1 MVRPMCVFASNVQV
15 QLLPESKI
23 FIWIKRNTDNL
34 TGQAYTTL
42 IVTHNFYFTLI
53 SFLFSNNND
62 NPMTLFMS
70 YTVICV
76 TYFCIA
82 WTMPSQDVCP
92 SVCLSVTHRY
102 YVLTAKHILKFF
114 FLRRQS
120 IVVFPYQTLWQ
131 YSDEELPL
139 QCVECKGHKNRD
151 FQPISRFI
159 SEMLQDRGTVTMEC
173 E

>member
-23 FIWIKRNTDNL
+23 FIWIKRNTGNL

-114 FLRRQS
+114 FSVARAL
-120 IVVFPYQTLWQ
+120 
-131 YSDEELPL
+131 
-139 QCVECKGHKNRD
+139 
-151 FQPISRFI
+151 
-159 SEMLQDRGTVTMEC
+159 
-173 E
+173 

>member
-1 MVRPMCVFASNVQV
+1 MCVFASNVQV

-23 FIWIKRNTDNL
+23 FIWIKRNTGNL

-114 FLRRQS
+114 S
-120 IVVFPYQTLWQ
+120 PSPEHCSFPIPNAMAIL
-131 YSDEELPL
+131 
-139 QCVECKGHKNRD
+139 G
-151 FQPISRFI
+151 
-159 SEMLQDRGTVTMEC
+159 RGTSFAVRRMQGS
-173 E
+173 